1 MIRVKIYHKYFL
13 LAFFLLI
20 IFVVLGVLFTSFLA
34 RLMSPNRE
42 LFPGVM
48 IARTIDKINP
58 NNKVESLQEFLA
70 WHTNQPKPQLTL
82 IDQNGNILFTNLF
95 RFKLDWRGIQ
105 KPKAEY
111 SHLVLEDLEDRNSHP
126 PPLLPGLTEPT
137 GPRTGPSGPSG
148 PSGPPGGDGQYM
160 LIRLAS
166 APPQFLLVGPPS
178 SVDGPPPL
186 LPLLS
191 LLSLV
196 CSLILGIGTTIAIVY
211 SRVRKG
217 IGIADEVITEL
228 QSGNLKARF
237 PIHRKDEFG
246 QAMIRFNFMAGEI
259 EKLVI
264 NVRGIEKARTKL
276 LQELAHDLRTPMAS
290 LKSMVETLYSK
301 NHKLEPQVQE
311 ELLNLS
317 LKEIDYLGRLVED
330 LLFLAQVQE
339 PSYQRDQQIFNLSEI
354 LLEEIEDC
362 QLRSIHQDQRIV
374 IKSDIESLPIH
385 FSGDPHLIRRLFRN
399 ALENSFSFA
408 KGELQISFKTLSEN
422 RVHLSIEDDGPG
434 LSQEGLASFGYRR
447 VTRKLD
453 LLPNGRVSVGLGS
466 VVMRAICEAY
476 RGTIGIA
483 NRYDSQKS
491 LIGAKVEIVLPLSK
505 PNIS

>member
-20 IFVVLGVLFTSFLA
+20 IFVVLGVLFTSFIA
-34 RLMSPNRE
+34 RLISPNHE

-48 IARTIDKINP
+48 IARTVDKINP
-58 NNKVESLQEFLA
+58 NNKVESLKEFLA
-70 WHTNQPKPQLTL
+70 WHTNLPRPQLTL
-82 IDQNGNILFTNLF
+82 IDQNGNILFTNMLH
-95 RFKLDWRGIQ
+95 FKLDWRRIQ
-105 KPKAEY
+105 MPEAEY
-111 SHLVLEDLEDRNSHP
+111 SHLILEDLEDRNSHP

-137 GPRTGPSGPSG
+137 GPRAGPSGPS
-148 PSGPPGGDGQYM
+148 GGDGQYM
-160 LIRLAS
+160 LIRLAN
-166 APPQFLLVGPPS
+166 APPQFLIVGPPS
-178 SVDGPPPL
+178 SVDSPPPL

-196 CSLILGIGTTIAIVY
+196 CSLILGIGATIAIVY

-264 NVRGIEKARTKL
+264 NVRGIEQARTKL

-290 LKSMVETLYSK
+290 LKSMVETLYSN

-317 LKEIDYLGRLVED
+317 LKEVDYLGRLVED

-339 PSYQRDQQIFNLSEI
+339 PSYQRDQQIFNLTEI
-354 LLEEIEDC
+354 LLEEIDDC
-362 QLRSIHQDQRIV
+362 QLRSAHQGQKIAFNN
-374 IKSDIESLPIH
+374 DIEGLPIH
-385 FSGDPHLIRRLFRN
+385 FAGDPHLIRRLFRN

-408 KGELQISFKTLSEN
+408 KRELQISLRILSEN

-447 VTRKLD
+447 ITRKLD

-476 RGTIGIA
+476 RGTIEIS
-483 NRYDSQKS
+483 NRYDSEKT

-505 PNIS
+505 SKIS

>member
-1 MIRVKIYHKYFL
+1 MIGVKIYHKYFL
-13 LAFFLLI
+13 LAFSLLA

-48 IARTIDKINP
+48 IARTVDKINP
-58 NNKVESLQEFLA
+58 NDKVESLKEFLA
-70 WHTNQPKPQLTL
+70 WHTNLPRPQLTL
-82 IDQNGNILFTNLF
+82 IDQSGNILFTNMLHL
-95 RFKLDWRGIQ
+95 KLDWRKIK
-105 KPKAEY
+105 KPEVEY
-111 SHLVLEDLEDRNSHP
+111 GHLILENLEEENSHP
-126 PPLLPGLTEPT
+126 PPLLPGLFEPA
-137 GPRTGPSGPSG
+137 GPRGGPSGPT
-148 PSGPPGGDGQYM
+148 GGDGEYM
-160 LIRLAS
+160 LIRLAN
-166 APPQFLLVGPPS
+166 APPQFLLAGPPS
-178 SVDGPPPL
+178 SAGSPPPL

-191 LLSLV
+191 ILSLV
-196 CSLILGIGTTIAIVY
+196 CSLILGIGATIAITY

-228 QSGNLKARF
+228 QNGNLKARF

-246 QAMIRFNFMAGEI
+246 QAMIRFNFMASEI

-264 NVRGIEKARTKL
+264 NVRDVEQARKKL

-290 LKSMVETLYSK
+290 LKSMVETLHLK
-301 NHKLEPQVQE
+301 NHKLEAQVQE
-311 ELLNLS
+311 ELLSLS

-339 PSYQRDQQIFNLSEI
+339 PNYQRDQQSFNLAEI

-362 QLRSIHQDQRIV
+362 QLRSIHQGQKIT
-374 IKSDIESLPIH
+374 IKSDREQVPI
-385 FSGDPHLIRRLFRN
+385 FFAGDPYLIRRLFRN

-408 KGELQISFKTLSEN
+408 KKEIRITFKTHLEN
-422 RVHLSIEDDGPG
+422 RVYLSIEDDGPG
-434 LSQEGLASFGYRR
+434 LSEEGLASFGYRR
-447 VTRKLD
+447 MTRKLD

-483 NRYDSQKS
+483 NRYDSDKRVV
-491 LIGAKVEIVLPLSK
+491 GAKVEIVLPLPMPK
-505 PNIS
+505 IS